1 MAAVSSASLEE
12 SLGTAPGGEDQRV
25 ILNGMSWKDFE
36 VLQAL
41 RGDGAGVRMYYLA
54 GRVELMSPSE
64 GHEGLKTM
72 LARLLEAW
80 ADHHEIELNGFG
92 SWTLKSLPEEVSAE
106 PDECY
111 VLDAPRK
118 DLPDL
123 ALEVAWTRG
132 GLKKLDIYRA
142 LGVVEV
148 WMIDKRHEVVVF
160 ALRGDGYQR
169 IARSEL
175 LPALDLVWL
184 ASFLGAPS
192 QSQAVR
198 RLRAAMAA
206 DDATRKR

>member
-1 MAAVSSASLEE
+1 MVAASHTPLEE

-80 ADHHEIELNGFG
+80 ADHHAIELNGFG
-92 SWTLKSLPEEVSAE
+92 SWTLKSPPAEVSAE

-132 GLKKLDIYRA
+132 GLKKLDIYLA
-142 LGVVEV
+142 LGVREV

-160 ALRGDGYQR
+160 ARQGDRYER
-169 IARSEL
+169 IPRSDL

-184 ASFLGAPS
+184 ASFLAAPS

-198 RLRAAMAA
+198 QLRASLAELP
-206 DDATRKR
+206 REPQ

>member
-1 MAAVSSASLEE
+1 MAAATTAPLEDT
-12 SLGTAPGGEDQRV
+12 LGTAASGEDQRV

-54 GRVELMSPSE
+54 GRVELTSPSE

-72 LARLLEAW
+72 LARHLEAW

-92 SWTLKSLPEEVSAE
+92 SWTLKSAPAEASAE

-132 GLKKLDIYRA
+132 GLKKLDIYLA
-142 LGVVEV
+142 LGVREV
-148 WMIDKRHEVVVF
+148 WMIDKRHEVLVF
-160 ALRGDGYQR
+160 ALRGDRYER
-169 IARSEL
+169 TARSEL

-198 RLRAAMAA
+198 QLRAAL
-206 DDATRKR
+206 R